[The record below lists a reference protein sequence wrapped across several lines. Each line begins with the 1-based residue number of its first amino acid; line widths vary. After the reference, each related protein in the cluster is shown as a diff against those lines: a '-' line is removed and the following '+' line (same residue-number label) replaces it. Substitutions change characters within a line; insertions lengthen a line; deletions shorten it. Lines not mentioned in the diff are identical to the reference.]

1 MKYAGYLKH
10 ERNIAASDTGGVLE
24 RWSYGRRLLEDDTAT
39 TPAGNLRHGVLAILI
54 GRARLRGYK
63 IGDREIQRRL
73 QAAKAYPTEAEI
85 RQALTDFTTWDQL
98 LNAGFPPVDAPADE
112 PADAQD
118 GGEQDE
124 RLAAPGEQLALFPA
138 EQFTRLSTLGELAK
152 YADEQRE
159 YTEHMAAR
167 DARRYAYLQ
176 LLIAA
181 VGGDMS
187 ATWEDAQ
194 QALDATP

>member
-1 MKYAGYLKH
+1 MKYAGYLRI
-10 ERNIAASDTGGVLE
+10 EQRILASNADGIVE
-24 RWSYGRRLLEDDTAT
+24 RWRFGRRLIEDGTAT
-39 TPAGNLRHGVLAILI
+39 TPAGNMRHGELAKLLAKSKSA
-54 GRARLRGYK
+54 GYRLSE
-63 IGDREIQRRL
+63 REIGYRL
-73 QAAKAYPTEAEI
+73 QCAKAYPTEAQI
-85 RQALTDFTTWDQL
+85 RTQVRISGDWTSLRE
-98 LNAGFPPVDAPADE
+98 AGFPPVEMPDEDVAEAAGPDAHDDLPAGPD
-112 PADAQD
+112 
-118 GGEQDE
+118 
-124 RLAAPGEQLALFPA
+124 EQLALFPA